1 MNGNLKLNGNNGNG
15 NGVSPFGN
23 EKVEYPVTFALKAV
37 MDATVSDDEN
47 IANLTKVFYDLD
59 IVHAYKNK
67 RLSSKGNYISFTY
80 MVTLTAKKQLDDMYV
95 KLKLV
100 KGLKF
105 AL

>member
-1 MNGNLKLNGNNGNG
+1 MNNHIPVNGNNGKG
-15 NGVSPFGN
+15 TSPFGN
-23 EKVEYPVTFALKAV
+23 EKVEYPVAFTLKAV
-37 MDATVSDDEN
+37 MDATISDEEN
-47 IANLTKVFYDLD
+47 RKRITSVFYELD
-59 IVHAYKNK
+59 IVHTFKNK

-80 MVTLTAKKQLDDMYV
+80 LVTLTAKKQLDDMYG